1 MNERIN
7 ILIKVGLENLIDM
20 TKKQLLK
27 FIESRVL
34 SSHFKNVLIA
44 EVNEYILS
52 VTSKH
57 SSINING
64 DGEINSLF
72 TKDNLVSL
80 FRNYLDSII
89 FEWELEY
96 ILNFIQFNFE
106 FENEEVEDIIFSF
119 SDPYLN
125 FEINENNISNAI
137 KSMEVQFSKPKFVGK
152 TKGSI
157 LRSKYRHI

>member
-1 MNERIN
+1 M
-7 ILIKVGLENLIDM
+7 
-20 TKKQLLK
+20 
-27 FIESRVL
+27 
-34 SSHFKNVLIA
+34 IA

-106 FENEEVEDIIFSF
+106 FENEEVEEIILVSQI
-119 SDPYLN
+119 P
-125 FEINENNISNAI
+125 I
-137 KSMEVQFSKPKFVGK
+137 
-152 TKGSI
+152 
-157 LRSKYRHI
+157 